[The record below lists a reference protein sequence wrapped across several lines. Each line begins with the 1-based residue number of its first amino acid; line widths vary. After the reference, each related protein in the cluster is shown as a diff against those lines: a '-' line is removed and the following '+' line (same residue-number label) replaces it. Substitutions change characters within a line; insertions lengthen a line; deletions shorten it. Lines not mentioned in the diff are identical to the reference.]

1 MNALLP
7 NLLIKFI
14 IYDKFGSKALKPF
27 KTQKKTFFIFPNDKG
42 VFFKALTP
50 LKNKRIFQEKF
61 LS

>member
-1 MNALLP
+1 MS
-7 NLLIKFI
+7 
-14 IYDKFGSKALKPF
+14 KFGSKALKPF